1 MPATRHFHGVARYV
15 TSKNVTLELELE
27 LDGNPLTREDLV
39 TNRNRLMRVFLRSV
53 KWMTHPIVVFVSLQ
67 IVWLA
72 FVILW
77 IIWFVNQ
84 KETVMQ
90 LSEVMGT
97 SKISGTMGVM
107 TLVVGS
113 VLLGIILVGTIVLF
127 VFTQIQGSLL
137 RQQKSFVSSVTHELR
152 SPLSS
157 IQLSFETF
165 QRPNLPPEIH
175 QRLLKMIQTDIER
188 LTQLVDRIL
197 ISSRLDRGIVD
208 FTAQVEVFSFSSLM
222 EKMVEQASHLDVNL
236 AQRLRVI
243 APKAFVLRANR
254 LAMHLILG
262 NLVENAIKYSPPD
275 SVITIEVHHTD
286 QELLI
291 SVHDHGLGLNKR
303 DLSKIFQM
311 FHRSPRATKNAVPG
325 TGLGL
330 YIVRSMVRGLGGRV
344 WAESPGMNQG
354 STFYVTFPDWIL
366 ANQRE
371 IGKG

>member
-1 MPATRHFHGVARYV
+1 MFTQQRG
-15 TSKNVTLELELE
+15 ELVL
-27 LDGNPLTREDLV
+27 
-39 TNRNRLMRVFLRSV
+39 NRNRLYRAFLRSV
-53 KWMTHPIVVFVSLQ
+53 KWMTHPIVVFVGLQ

-84 KETVMQ
+84 KATVVQ
-90 LSEVMGT
+90 LAEVMGT
-97 SKISGTMGVM
+97 SKISGTFGVM
-107 TLVVGS
+107 TLIVGS

-165 QRPNLPPEIH
+165 QRPNLPAEIH
-175 QRLLKMIQTDIER
+175 DKLLKMIQTDIER

-208 FTAQVEVFSFSSLM
+208 FTSQVEVFTFSDLL
-222 EKMVEQASHLDVNL
+222 EKIIDQASHLDSKL
-236 AQRLRVI
+236 AKRLKIV
-243 APKAFVLRANR
+243 APYDFTLQTNR
-254 LAMHLILG
+254 LAIHLILG
-262 NLVENAIKYSPPD
+262 NIIENAIKYSPAESPIVVD
-275 SVITIEVHHTD
+275 IHHSGHELMISVTD
-286 QELLI
+286 QGI
-291 SVHDHGLGLNKR
+291 GLNKR
-303 DLSKIFQM
+303 ELNKIFQM
-311 FHRSPRATKNAVPG
+311 FHRAPRATKNAVPG

-344 WAESPGMNQG
+344 WAESAGANQG
-354 STFYVTFPDWIL
+354 STFYVTFPDKFL
-366 ANQRE
+366 ADSSKLNMSE
-371 IGKG
+371 TVADWT